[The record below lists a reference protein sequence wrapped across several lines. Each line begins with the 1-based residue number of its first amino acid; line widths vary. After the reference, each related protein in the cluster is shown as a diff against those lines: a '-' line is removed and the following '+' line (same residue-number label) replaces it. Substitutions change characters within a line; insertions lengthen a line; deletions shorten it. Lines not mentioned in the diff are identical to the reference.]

1 MQMDTQ
7 PRPGRNARR
16 DFALW
21 AEFLAIY
28 AAAPVAMSVL
38 LPAGRVITT
47 LTIVTAFAV
56 LLLHRTEGF
65 RWRSLMEGIDRVS
78 PAIVVGFAAVTC
90 LVSFAI
96 MRAWNP
102 ESLFSLPRERP
113 YLMFAIA
120 LLYPVFSV
128 LPQELVYRPLYFVRY
143 GRLLPGGAPGLALN
157 AALFSLGHLMYW
169 SWVVAAMTFVGGL
182 AFAWA
187 YETRRSFPL
196 AFALHWVAGV
206 AIFTF
211 GMGQYFYSGNVVRPF

>member
-1 MQMDTQ
+1 MHTEAKTRTGQS
-7 PRPGRNARR
+7 ARR
-16 DFALW
+16 DLALW

-38 LPAGRVITT
+38 LPAGRVIAT
-47 LTIVTAFAV
+47 LTVVTAFAV
-56 LLLHRTEGF
+56 LLLHRTQGF
-65 RWRSLMEGIDRVS
+65 RWRSLTEGADRIS
-78 PAIVVGFAAVTC
+78 PALVIGFAAVTC
-90 LVSFAI
+90 LASFAI
-96 MRAWNP
+96 MRAWNAD
-102 ESLFSLPRERP
+102 SLFSLPRERP
-113 YLMFAIA
+113 YLLFAIA

-128 LPQELVYRPLYFVRY
+128 LPQELVYRPLYFIRY

-182 AFAWA
+182 VFAWA

-196 AFALHWVAGV
+196 AFVLHWVAGV